1 MQPCQQTDAF
11 EKINEKLDKF
21 GEALLVLAVQKN
33 EIEHLEKTQKEE
45 REWLK
50 GHENRILALEKQP
63 GDSASRFL
71 WMLCGGGIAG
81 ATGIIVALIKG

>member
-21 GEALLVLAVQKN
+21 GEALLVLAVQRN
-33 EIEHLEKTQKEE
+33 EIEHLDKAQKEQ

-50 GHENRILALEKQP
+50 GHETRIQGLEKHP
-63 GDSASRFL
+63 GDSASKFL
-71 WMLCGGGIAG
+71 WMLCGGGISLVSS
-81 ATGIIVALIKG
+81 IVVVVMKG